1 MKRLGLTAIL
11 LAAIGAVGF
20 LQAATG
26 NGPRAAARPT
36 PTPTPVAIQYDEI
49 VRMYVPPASPAP
61 PGTFH
66 TDYRAIM
73 AAAPPSESVAAAA
86 PSPSPTPAPHKR
98 GLFGA
103 IGSVLN
109 GTIPVGNPGGDQGQ
123 GGPGGPG
130 ASGGNGMYAQAMGRM
145 NAMRNGTLTRYTYY
159 WLKNWVRIDD
169 PVARTATIE
178 KCNLHQIITLDLAH
192 KTYTITDTQSQ
203 MPCGQPGAA
212 GQQGPTVEN
221 LAPGTSDLTFSSTGK
236 NLGPLT
242 LEGIGTTGT
251 ASTVAY
257 AMTNS
262 TGSCHDS
269 NFKMAKV
276 AYISRIGKQR
286 AYCPLPAGVGAPDA
300 TSMAVHGGCKPR
312 MHSSMNGMTREDD
325 RFLEMYLLT
334 TFGMGNGQSM
344 NNLLERGNVQWF
356 YKPKADEL
364 FSIPPGFTKA
374 AS

>member
-11 LAAIGAVGF
+11 VAAIGAVGF

-73 AAAPPSESVAAAA
+73 AAAPPIESVAAGA
-86 PSPSPTPAPHKR
+86 PTPSPTPEPRKR

-123 GGPGGPG
+123 GGPG
-130 ASGGNGMYAQAMGRM
+130 AGGQNGMYGQAMGRM
-145 NAMRNGTLTRYTYY
+145 NAMRNGTLVRYTYY

-178 KCNLHQIITLDLAH
+178 KCNLHQLITLDLVR
-192 KTYTITDTQSQ
+192 KTYTISDTRSQ
-203 MPCGQPGAA
+203 APCGQPGAA
-212 GQQGPTVEN
+212 APQGQTVEN
-221 LAPGTSDLTFSSTGK
+221 VAAGTADMTFSSTGK
-236 NLGPLT
+236 NIGPLT

-251 ASTVAY
+251 ASTLAY
-257 AMTNS
+257 AMMNS
-262 TGSCHDS
+262 TGSCHDT
-269 NFKMAKV
+269 NFKMSKIV
-276 AYISRIGKQR
+276 YISRIGKQR
-286 AYCPLPAGVGAPDA
+286 AYCPLPASVSAPDA
-300 TSMAVHGGCKPR
+300 TSMVVRGGCKPR
-312 MHSSMNGMTREDD
+312 MHSSTNGMTHEDD

-364 FSIPPGFTKA
+364 FSIPPGFTQA
-374 AS
+374 PS